1 MTARSV
7 PITERPKPSRTSS
20 AETSAAARSISQLA
34 IAAQSVGTPEVL
46 VRGRASQKVTGSA
59 REWLIHRPRAV
70 GE

>member
-1 MTARSV
+1 
-7 PITERPKPSRTSS
+7 
-20 AETSAAARSISQLA
+20 AAARSISQLA

-59 REWLIHRPRAV
+59 REWLIHHPRPM